1 MVGAG
6 VPYAEPRPQRR
17 FHPAPPG
24 LGVAVAGRP
33 WRFGRRCGPYLPTIE
48 SMSMSYATDRALWQ
62 ARQRRRRAEADRFA
76 VAPLLMV
83 AALLIPAAALVIAA
97 GVLGLS

>member
-6 VPYAEPRPQRR
+6 FHTLSRDPCADFTGPRL
-17 FHPAPPG
+17 G
-24 LGVAVAGRP
+24 LAWQWRAGR
-33 WRFGRRCGPYLPTIE
+33 GASAARCGPYLPTIE
-48 SMSMSYATDRALWQ
+48 SMSMSYDTDRALWQ

-76 VAPLLMV
+76 VAPLLVV
-83 AALLIPAAALVIAA
+83 AALLIPAAALAIAA